1 MRAGRTS
8 ANLSC
13 RTLGHRRLPR
23 RMARGFSL
31 LELTLVLAIIGILM
45 AVAAVNILGQGTRAK
60 ISATKAT
67 INTVSS
73 ALKQYNLEYSA
84 YPPDLKVLVTAKL
97 LENKPLKDGWQHELY
112 YDPRGRNKDQ
122 PYILGSSGEDGVMG
136 NEDDINVWTM
146 QGPAPAGGN

>member
-1 MRAGRTS
+1 MRADRTS
-8 ANLSC
+8 ANFVV
-13 RTLGHRRLPR
+13 RTLIDRRGKR

-45 AVAAVNILGQGTRAK
+45 AVAAVNILGQGAKAK

-84 YPPDLKVLVTAKL
+84 YPADLRTLVSAKL
-97 LENKPLKDGWQHELY
+97 LENKPIRDGWQRDLY

-122 PYILGSSGEDGVMG
+122 PYILGSSGDDGVMG

-146 QGPAPAGGN
+146 QGPAPTGGN